1 MHELE
6 LKQLSSAGI
15 RCSQQRLF
23 ILSYL
28 NEHMNEHLTVDD
40 IYQDLKGIYP
50 ALVVATVYNTMNLF
64 KEKGFVTA
72 IEYPGEEL
80 RYDRRIEVHEHFK
93 CEECGKI
100 YDLPMESE
108 KLKQAEYNGF
118 LIKERFILLKGIC
131 PACRKEPKRQELSGN

>member
-1 MHELE
+1 LHELE

-23 ILSYL
+23 ILAYL

-64 KEKGFVTA
+64 KEKGFVTT

-93 CEECGKI
+93 CEECGMI

-108 KLKQAEYNGF
+108 KLMQTEYNGF

-131 PACRKEPKRQELSGN
+131 PACRKEPKRPELSGN